1 MRNDLQHRARF
12 ENVFRRALPAL
23 VTALLAACGGG
34 GGDSQPTSSSA
45 SAGSG
50 ATPSPGG
57 GSTAGGSGGGTAGAL
72 NLCGNATTIAAMV
85 AKINAVRSVGRSC
98 GTTFYPATT
107 PLAWNDKLT
116 QAAEGHSV
124 YTANA
129 VAAGQAPSHTGAGG
143 STVGDRVT
151 ATGYAWQYVGEN
163 IAGGQDTVDEVF
175 DAWIGSPGHC
185 ANLMSPN
192 FTDYGFACAFNSA
205 SIYRTHWTQVFA
217 KPQ

>member
-1 MRNDLQHRARF
+1 MQLPAP
-12 ENVFRRALPAL
+12 VPVTVRRILPAL
-23 VTALLAACGGG
+23 LAMFLAACGGG
-34 GGDSQPTSSSA
+34 GGDSQPAAPTT
-45 SAGSG
+45 SAGAG
-50 ATPSPGG
+50 TTPSPSG
-57 GSTAGGSGGGTAGAL
+57 GSTAGGSGTTGAL
-72 NLCGNATTIAAMV
+72 DLCGNATTISAMV
-85 AKINAVRSVGRSC
+85 AKINAVRSVGRNC
-98 GTTFYPATT
+98 GANFYPATT

-129 VAAGQAPSHTGAGG
+129 AAAGQAPSHTGAGG
-143 STVGDRVT
+143 STVGGRVT
-151 ATGYAWQYVGEN
+151 ATGYVWQYVGEN
-163 IAGGQDTVDEVF
+163 IAGGQDTVDAVF

-192 FTDYGFACAFNSA
+192 FTEYGFACAFNSA